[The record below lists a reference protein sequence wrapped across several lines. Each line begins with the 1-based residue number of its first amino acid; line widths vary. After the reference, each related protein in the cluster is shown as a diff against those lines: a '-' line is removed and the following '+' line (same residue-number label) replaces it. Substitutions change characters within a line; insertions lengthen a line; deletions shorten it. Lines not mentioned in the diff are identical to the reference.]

1 MIEPIE
7 PEQKPAQVYALGG
20 LPEKI
25 DIGKIYIGKIDI
37 GTSVGSGSAE
47 GQQDLKASYTQLKA
61 PYTQGSADGEGLASA
76 TVAAATVATVTTVA
90 SVLRA
95 HRWRAVMWASAVFS

>member
-1 MIEPIE
+1 M
-7 PEQKPAQVYALGG
+7 YALGG

-25 DIGKIYIGKIDI
+25 DIGKIDI
-37 GTSVGSGSAE
+37 GTSVGSDFAE
-47 GQQDLKASYTQLKA
+47 RQPVLKASHTQRMA
-61 PYTQGSADGEGLASA
+61 SYTQGSAGDKGHASA

-95 HRWRAVMWASAVFS
+95 HRWRAVMWASAVFSIEP

>member
-1 MIEPIE
+1 
-7 PEQKPAQVYALGG
+7 VYALGG

-25 DIGKIYIGKIDI
+25 DIGKIDI
-37 GTSVGSGSAE
+37 GTSVGSDFA
-47 GQQDLKASYTQLKA
+47 DLKASHTQRKASYTQ
-61 PYTQGSADGEGLASA
+61 GSAGDKGHASA

-95 HRWRAVMWASAVFS
+95 HRWRAVMWASAVFSIEP